1 MEINISLILGTI
13 LNFAILIFI
22 VFAIYRITRYFII
35 GSRESKERLDRIEER
50 LESIE
55 KKR

>member
-13 LNFAILIFI
+13 LNFAILIFGM
-22 VFAIYRITRYFII
+22 FAIYRIIRYFVRS
-35 GSRESKERLDRIEER
+35 GGESNERLDRIEKR

-55 KKR
+55 KRK